1 MNLLPLLAALV
12 PWADTPLAA
21 FTRIY
26 VACSVLSLEMQL
38 VTWLD
43 VGSLRSLAPL
53 NIAVAVVSTGWHLKR
68 RAPAWNWVAPVMR
81 VAPWPAIAGL
91 AVLVAGLNLWLPV
104 EAADPYQLDRVA
116 QIERLGTLG
125 YDVTANPK
133 VNIAGAFYELMVAD
147 LRQLSVVGPGMIR
160 LHGLVGLSLYLI
172 TLAAIAPWFAQ
183 RTSVWGRCLPLVV
196 PVVFHQLVL
205 LKNDLFLAAPALVAL
220 AWLVSE
226 AGDAPWA
233 DVGWGAWLV
242 GIAVGSKQV
251 HAPLSL
257 VLVGGLW
264 VFRRG
269 GRVRAAAGLALGGLV
284 GGACAGLPLTLLQN
298 AAFYGDALATGPVAD
313 MGNLNTTLA
322 AAAAGAGRFA
332 MSLFDLGLV
341 TPAMWP
347 SRGGWGGTF
356 GLPFIWAVAVLV
368 PRLGRDADVR
378 RVLLCAGLHMAG
390 FAVWFPD
397 ADLSQRLVLGPGLLV
412 IVAATA
418 VAARGS
424 ARWPHTTLV
433 VVVLASA
440 AQLLRSAVL
449 YNLRP

>member
-1 MNLLPLLAALV
+1 VNLLPLLAALV

-26 VACSVLSLEMQL
+26 VACSVLSLEMQA

-53 NIAVAVVSTGWHLKR
+53 NLAIAVASTVWHLRK
-68 RAPAWNWVAPVMR
+68 RAPAWTWVGPVMR
-81 VAPWPAIAGL
+81 VAPWPAL
-91 AVLVAGLNLWLPV
+91 AALALLVAGLNLWLPV

-125 YDVTANPK
+125 YDVAANPK

-147 LRQLSVVGPGMIR
+147 LRQLSGVGPGMVH
-160 LHGLVGLSLYLI
+160 LHGLIGLSLYLI
-172 TLAAIAPWFAQ
+172 TLAAIAPWFPRPA
-183 RTSVWGRCLPLVV
+183 SAWARCLLLVV

-220 AWLVSE
+220 AWLVS
-226 AGDAPWA
+226 ASDDAPWT
-233 DVGWGAWLV
+233 DVLWAAWLV
-242 GIAVGSKQV
+242 GMVVGSKQV
-251 HAPLSL
+251 QAPLAI
-257 VLVGGLW
+257 VVVGGLW
-264 VFRRG
+264 VFRR
-269 GRVRAAAGLALGGLV
+269 RSAIRTTAGLALGGLI
-284 GGACAGLPLTLLQN
+284 GGACAGLPLTFLQN

-322 AAAAGAGRFA
+322 GAAIGAGRFA
-332 MSLFDLGLV
+332 LSLFDVGLV
-341 TPAMWP
+341 TPAVWP
-347 SRGGWGGTF
+347 GRGGWGGTL

-368 PRLGRDADVR
+368 PRVGRDADVR
-378 RVLLCAGLHMAG
+378 RVLLCAALYMTG
-390 FAVWFPD
+390 FAVGFPD
-397 ADLSQRLVLGPGLLV
+397 ADLSHRLILGPGLLV
-412 IVAATA
+412 IVAAAATA
-418 VAARGS
+418 RDAP
-424 ARWPHTTLV
+424 RWTHPALV
-433 VVVLASA
+433 MVVLASA